1 MSPRRCP
8 VAGCGRFITA
18 EAAHCARHA
27 SADRVDDDVLG
38 EELGAL
44 RYVLGRLLR
53 EIDDLDVLSTYIPC
67 VSSVAIQAARARHQ
81 IGDRSRDDLMT
92 FLGPILE
99 ELDGETLS

>member
-44 RYVLGRLLR
+44 RYVLGRLL
-53 EIDDLDVLSTYIPC
+53 EIDDVDMLAKHIPR

-81 IGDRSRDDLMT
+81 IGERGRDDLMT
-92 FLGPILE
+92 FLGPILK
-99 ELDGETLS
+99 ELDEETLS